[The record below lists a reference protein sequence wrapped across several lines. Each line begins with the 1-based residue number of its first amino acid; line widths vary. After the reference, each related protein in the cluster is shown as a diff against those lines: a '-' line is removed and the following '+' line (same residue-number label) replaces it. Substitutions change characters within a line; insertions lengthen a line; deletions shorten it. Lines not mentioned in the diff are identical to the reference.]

1 MKKSMILIFTIL
13 TLSIFVFSEVKIGV
27 INAQEI
33 MEKTKKGNQVQKK
46 LENLQNAKRKQLE
59 TKQQELEKLEKE
71 LNSPALNADTRAK
84 KTRQVQ
90 DKRIE
95 LQRMVEDARKEMQQE
110 SQKEVFALQKEIMP
124 LIQEIGKAKGFTLIL
139 DMTSSGI
146 AYFDQSVDIT
156 AEVIKAVD
164 AKFPGK

>member
-46 LENLQNAKRKQLE
+46 LENLQNAKRKQLQ

-71 LNSPALNADTRAK
+71 LNSPALNADTRAR

-95 LQRMVEDARKEMQQE
+95 LQRMVEDAQNEMRQE
-110 SQKEVFALQKEIMP
+110 SQKELFELQKEIMP
-124 LIQEIGKAKGFTLIL
+124 LIQEIGRSKGFTLIL

>member
-1 MKKSMILIFTIL
+1 MKKSFTLIFMIL

-46 LENLQNAKRKQLE
+46 LEGLQNSKRTVLQG
-59 TKQQELEKLEKE
+59 KQQELEKLEKE
-71 LNSPALNADTRAK
+71 LNSPALNADTRAR
-84 KTRQVQ
+84 KTRQIQ

-110 SQKEVFALQKEIMP
+110 SQKQLYALQKEIIP
-124 LIQEIGKAKGFTLIL
+124 LIQEIGKSKGFTLIL
-139 DMTSSGI
+139 DMAGTGI
-146 AYFDQSVDIT
+146 AYFDKSVDIT